1 MKTTQ
6 DYLADL
12 VASQAVTNERLQQ
25 IAADIERLDT
35 NLAAFRMDVRTEIN
49 ELVADVKRNEATGT
63 GVMQT
68 NQKKLSALPNS
79 YRSYHGRLGA

>member
-1 MKTTQ
+1 MKTTH

-12 VASQAVTNERLQQ
+12 AASQAVTNERLMQ

-49 ELVADVKRNEATGT
+49 ELVADVKRNEAAGA

-79 YRSYHGRLGA
+79 HRNYHGSLDG